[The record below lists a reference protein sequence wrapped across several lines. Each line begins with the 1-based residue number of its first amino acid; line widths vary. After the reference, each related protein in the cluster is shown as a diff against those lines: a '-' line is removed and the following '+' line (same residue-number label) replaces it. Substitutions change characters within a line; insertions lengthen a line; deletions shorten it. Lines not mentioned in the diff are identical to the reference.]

1 MRKRGYLMI
10 CVCMML
16 LYFIG
21 CGRGKDSITF
31 ETASDETVKAED
43 TLTKEDIGETDA
55 KEADTKEADEKTKS
69 AEQTAENTIYVYVCG
84 EVISPGVY
92 EFTSGMR
99 VADAIVAAGGMTEEA
114 AETYWNQAAV
124 LEDGQKIY
132 VPTKEEAAG
141 EMESQSSGQ
150 VIEQENKIN
159 LNTAGKEQL
168 MTLSGV
174 GSAKADAIIAY
185 RKEQGGFR
193 SIEDIM
199 KIEGIKEGV
208 FKKIKDKITVE

>member
-16 LYFIG
+16 LYLAG
-21 CGRGKDSITF
+21 CNKEKDSITF
-31 ETASDETVKAED
+31 DTASDETVRAED
-43 TLTKEDIGETDA
+43 TLTKEDIRVYDA
-55 KEADTKEADEKTKS
+55 KEADEKTKS

-84 EVISPGVY
+84 EVVLPGVY

-99 VADAIVAAGGMTEEA
+99 VADAIMAAGGMTEEA

-141 EMESQSSGQ
+141 DAESQSGEQ
-150 VIEQENKIN
+150 MIEQENKIN
-159 LNTAGKEQL
+159 LNTASKEQL

-185 RKEQGGFR
+185 RKEQGGFQ

>member
-16 LYFIG
+16 LYLAG
-21 CGRGKDSITF
+21 CNKEKDSITF
-31 ETASDETVKAED
+31 DTASDETVRAED
-43 TLTKEDIGETDA
+43 TLTKEDIRVYDA
-55 KEADTKEADEKTKS
+55 KEADEKTKS

-84 EVISPGVY
+84 EVVLPGVY

-99 VADAIVAAGGMTEEA
+99 VADAIMAAGGMTEEA

-141 EMESQSSGQ
+141 DAESQSSEQ
-150 VIEQENKIN
+150 MIEQEHKIN
-159 LNTAGKEQL
+159 LNTASKEQL

-185 RKEQGGFR
+185 RKEQGGFQ

>member
-16 LYFIG
+16 LYLAG
-21 CGRGKDSITF
+21 CNKEKGSITF
-31 ETASDETVKAED
+31 DTASDETVRTED
-43 TLTKEDIGETDA
+43 TLTKEDTRVYDA
-55 KEADTKEADEKTKS
+55 KEADEKTQS

-84 EVISPGVY
+84 EVVLPGVY
-92 EFTSGMR
+92 EFTSDMR
-99 VADAIVAAGGMTEEA
+99 VADAIMAAGGMTEEA

-141 EMESQSSGQ
+141 DAESQSREQ
-150 VIEQENKIN
+150 MIEQENKIN
-159 LNTAGKEQL
+159 LNTASKEQL

-185 RKEQGGFR
+185 RKEQGGFQ